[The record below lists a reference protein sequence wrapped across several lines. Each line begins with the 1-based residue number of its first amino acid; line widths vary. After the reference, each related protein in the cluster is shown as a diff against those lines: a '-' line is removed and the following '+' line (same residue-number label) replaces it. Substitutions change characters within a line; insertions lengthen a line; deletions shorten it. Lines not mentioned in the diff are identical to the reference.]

1 MFKRKTKQR
10 NVFNSYWNKIMIL
23 GNQLFN
29 AVIFSLLVG
38 YKFELNEYMIQ
49 GILLSVYFAYLEL

>member
-1 MFKRKTKQR
+1 
-10 NVFNSYWNKIMIL
+10 
-23 GNQLFN
+23 
-29 AVIFSLLVG
+29 VIFSLLVG